1 MIPTDRFFPSHRLHI
16 SGYAGIEYPLHILQR
31 YVRIL
36 GCLPLASIAPDT
48 TRFPVALPC
57 AQIPH
62 RACTVDIA
70 LHDNSSEDDRW
81 LVHHLWP
88 VLLAVCTA
96 LPTLYEQDSRSAP
109 ASTPSSRIWHELA
122 LPSQVYDL
130 PLVWMEHLTSLT
142 CCCVHAYA
150 HAPLPRLHRH
160 VRHECVPPAAR
171 TALLLNNTI
180 NAEGITSSQMF
191 LFALYLL
198 CTPRCCRVRAYTT
211 PSALALAFAA
221 QRLVPQTLHSCSTR
235 GMRRADLPW
244 ERPAMVPSPS
254 SDWMGCKSVALMEWE
269 EGVQWRGRWA
279 SLIVGPMLAHSSS
292 HDLTV
297 CRQAI
302 FDPIFA
308 RFRYIRCLQR
318 FAR

>member
-16 SGYAGIEYPLHILQR
+16 SGYAGIEYPLHILQSLSPLSR
-31 YVRIL
+31 L
-36 GCLPLASIAPDT
+36 TQLASPSLSPARRFRIVRVPWTLLCTITAVKT
-48 TRFPVALPC
+48 TVGWFTISGP
-57 AQIPH
+57 
-62 RACTVDIA
+62 
-70 LHDNSSEDDRW
+70 SSW
-81 LVHHLWP
+81 
-88 VLLAVCTA
+88 
-96 LPTLYEQDSRSAP
+96 QSAP
-109 ASTPSSRIWHELA
+109 LSPPSTSRIRA
-122 LPSQVYDL
+122 LLPHPLRLRESGTNCLYHRRCTTS